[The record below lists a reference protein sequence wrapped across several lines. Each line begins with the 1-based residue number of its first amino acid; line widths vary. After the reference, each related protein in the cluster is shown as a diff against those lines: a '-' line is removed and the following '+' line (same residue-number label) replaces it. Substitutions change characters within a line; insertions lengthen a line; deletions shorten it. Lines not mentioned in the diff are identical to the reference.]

1 MDLCTGAYTWVI
13 VLSSNKCQPCAMQIT
28 DFSFRVARRPPRMR
42 CHDKRVHQHNRT
54 GWWEPENDY
63 MCSRLFGAG
72 STVGGGPGG
81 KQFLCVLISQE
92 TCGFAWAVST
102 SCKGTHLSG
111 ALCNLF
117 FSHGWILDLKDWTDE
132 LCSNWRFIVILL
144 TSKSVVVEISVWRD
158 SNGNMGYLYQPKLL
172 PICPWELHLGCLYRY
187 VLSYRK
193 STHLLSETGVSWVLA
208 KKDLTMTCERE
219 KGWCTTQYIN
229 LPPHEL

>member
-1 MDLCTGAYTWVI
+1 
-13 VLSSNKCQPCAMQIT
+13 
-28 DFSFRVARRPPRMR
+28 MR
-42 CHDKRVHQHNRT
+42 TRKWLHVQLT
-54 GWWEPENDY
+54 V
-63 MCSRLFGAG
+63 GAG
-72 STVGGGPGG
+72 STVGVGPGG
-81 KQFLCVLISQE
+81 IQFLCVLISQE

-117 FSHGWILDLKDWTDE
+117 FSHGWVPDLKDWTEE
-132 LCSNWRFIVILL
+132 LCSNWRIIVILL

-158 SNGNMGYLYQPKLL
+158 SNGNMGHLYQPKVLL
-172 PICPWELHLGCLYRY
+172 IRPWELHLGCLYRY

-193 STHLLSETGVSWVLA
+193 KHPPTSETGVSWVLA